1 MRPASLALCLLA
13 AMAAAGCARGAGRGE
28 HRPPTGGS
36 AEPVGSAPARFL
48 YVWAGDKDEKDS
60 DFLAVVD
67 VRPASATYGQMLA
80 TAPVGMRGTMA
91 HHLEYA
97 LPAAG
102 QLLYANGHHHEAIF
116 QFDVSDAERPRLVGT
131 ASAAPP
137 LRYPHDFVRLP
148 NQHLLVGYLR
158 SEGPSPVPGD
168 STMPGNSGGVAEL
181 TPDGRVVRWGSAAD
195 STLPRPMRPYAFAV
209 LPERDRFVVTSAAMM
224 EASSADAVQVWRLSD
239 LTRLHTLPLPPAR
252 LPDGRMLDSGHAQP
266 FEPRVMRDGS
276 VLLNAYGCG
285 FYRMTGIGTDRP
297 AIQNVYTLDVP
308 AGRVPP
314 GRLAGCG
321 VPVVDGRFWVVP
333 VGRLNLLLTLDVS
346 DPARPREVAR
356 LQTDSSFR
364 PHWLA
369 KDPGSDRI
377 VVGAENGGEDRML
390 MARLDARTGALRWD
404 ETFRS
409 ADGRLGVSFVRDRWP
424 HGLTGEAFG
433 HAALFRP

>member
-1 MRPASLALCLLA
+1 MRSARVVVCLVCAWLVACTARQTATPAGGPATSA
-13 AMAAAGCARGAGRGE
+13 A
-28 HRPPTGGS
+28 P
-36 AEPVGSAPARFL
+36 APARYL

-116 QFDVSDAERPRLVGT
+116 QFDISDAERPRLVGT
-131 ASAAPP
+131 ARPAPP

-148 NQHLLVGYLR
+148 NQNLLVGYLR

-195 STLPRPMRPYAFAV
+195 SSLPWPMRPYAFAV

-224 EASSADAVQVWRLSD
+224 EPSSANAVQVWRLSD
-239 LTRLHTLPLPPAR
+239 LRRLHTLPVPPAR
-252 LPDGRMLDSGHAQP
+252 LPDGRMLDSGHAVP

-276 VLLNAYGCG
+276 VLLNTFGCG
-285 FYRMTGIGTDRP
+285 FYRVTGIYTDRP
-297 AIQNVYTLDVP
+297 SIHNVYTLDVP

-321 VPVVDGRFWVVP
+321 VPVVEGRFWVVP

-390 MARLDARTGALRWD
+390 MAHLDARTGALRWD

-409 ADGRLGVSFVRDRWP
+409 ADGRLGVSFVRERWP
-424 HGLTGEAFG
+424 HGATGEAFG